1 MSKLINFNKD
11 FKYVLQSINGATSSL
26 TGKLPAAIKQQCW
39 IHTNGNV
46 SAEDITAM
54 QPAFNA
60 AITNFYSLLPM
71 VEDMVS
77 TQKGDITIEEL
88 IAKYSVDVA
97 QYDSELEDKEIDW
110 S

>member
-11 FKYVLQSINGATSSL
+11 YKYVLQNINSAISNL
-26 TGKLPAAIKQQCW
+26 QGKLPAAIKQQCW

-46 SAEDITAM
+46 SAEDVAAM

-60 AITNFYSLLPM
+60 AITEFEKLQPF
-71 VEDMVS
+71 VDDMKAA
-77 TQKGDITIEEL
+77 QAGDMTIEAL
-88 IAKYSVDVA
+88 IARYGIDVD
-97 QYDSELEDKEIDW
+97 QYDSELVDKEIDW